1 VFNLSV
7 PELVKT
13 VCAILIGLT
22 VHELAHSYAALL
34 LGDDTPKRLGRLT
47 LNPIKHIDP
56 IGFVLLLIAGFGW
69 AKPVSINRQN
79 LKHPRM
85 DDTLIA
91 LAGPL
96 SNFLLAI
103 LLVLI
108 LKVVILVVPFNSV
121 DVFESVVS
129 VFISFLAINIA
140 LAVFNLLP
148 IPPLDGSHLIS
159 NLLSLRNHSISASYF
174 RYGSIALMVVIL
186 LDRITQVDLLPVGR
200 VVRFFVFGLLRSFS
214 VF

>member
-1 VFNLSV
+1 MFNLSV

>member
-1 VFNLSV
+1 MFNLSV
-7 PELVKT
+7 PQLVQT
-13 VCAILIGLT
+13 VCAILTGLT

-96 SNFLLAI
+96 SNFLLAV

-121 DVFESVVS
+121 GVFESVVS
-129 VFISFLAINIA
+129 VFVSFLAINIA

-159 NLLSLRNHSISASYF
+159 NLLSLRNHSISTSYF
-174 RYGSIALMVVIL
+174 RYGSIALMIVIL
-186 LDRITQVDLLPVGR
+186 LDRITEVDLLPVGR

>member
-1 VFNLSV
+1 MFNLSV

-13 VCAILIGLT
+13 VCAILVGLT

-69 AKPVSINRQN
+69 AKPVSINREN
-79 LKHPRM
+79 LKHPRR

-96 SNFLLAI
+96 SNFLFAV

-108 LKVVILVVPFNSV
+108 LKVVILVVPFKSV
-121 DVFESVVS
+121 GVFESVVS
-129 VFISFLAINIA
+129 VFFSFMAINIA

-159 NLLSLRNHSISASYF
+159 NLLSLRSHAISASYF
-174 RYGSIALMVVIL
+174 RYGSIALMIVII
-186 LDRITQVDLLPVGR
+186 LDRITEVDLLPVGR

>member
-7 PELVKT
+7 PQLVQT
-13 VCAILIGLT
+13 VCAILTGLT

-56 IGFVLLLIAGFGW
+56 IGFILLLIAGFGW
-69 AKPVSINRQN
+69 AKPVSIDRQN
-79 LKHPRM
+79 LKRPRV

-96 SNFLLAI
+96 SNFLLAV

-108 LKVVILVVPFNSV
+108 LKVVILVVPFSSV
-121 DVFESVVS
+121 GVFESVVS

-174 RYGSIALMVVIL
+174 RYGSIALMVVII
-186 LDRITQVDLLPVGR
+186 LDRITEVDLLPVGR